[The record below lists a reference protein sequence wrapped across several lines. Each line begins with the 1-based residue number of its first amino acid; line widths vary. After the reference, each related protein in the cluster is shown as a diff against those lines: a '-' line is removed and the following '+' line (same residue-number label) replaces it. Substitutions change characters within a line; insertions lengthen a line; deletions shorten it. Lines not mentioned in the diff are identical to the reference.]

1 MCDKEYFYNAIEL
14 IKSKVR
20 NAIFIV
26 FSDDLEWVKS
36 YIKLEEKFPE
46 CKFYYESG
54 KDTVEE
60 KLRMM
65 TKCKHF
71 IISNSSFSWWAQ
83 YLAKNEN
90 KIVIAP
96 DAWFTNGDKNGLY
109 IDDWILI
116 PTQTKDM

>member
-1 MCDKEYFYNAIEL
+1 M
-14 IKSKVR
+14 
-20 NAIFIV
+20 
-26 FSDDLEWVKS
+26 
-36 YIKLEEKFPE
+36 
-46 CKFYYESG
+46 
-54 KDTVEE
+54 
-60 KLRMM
+60 
-65 TKCKHF
+65 
-71 IISNSSFSWWAQ
+71 SNSSFSWWAQ